1 LSIEYTQF
9 DALAAERI
17 RWYVYALRDPRN
29 NEIFYIGKGKRNRW
43 FDHILEA
50 RKKVDDPNLK
60 LQRIKEIE
68 ATGNAVD
75 PFIIRSGIKSES
87 LAYEVEAAVIHSFRL
102 LERSG
107 GKFPIDLTNIA
118 EVHHPE
124 RGLASI
130 PVMQSLL
137 NAPVA
142 PEIEV
147 PVGIFKIQGLWYP
160 EMTAEDVRQA
170 TLGWWPD
177 SRTKYGRKRA
187 EYAFGV
193 SGGIIRGV
201 YRINAS
207 MWRERRKPDRD
218 WEDDIGKKP
227 RWGFPNCVIAP
238 EMSQYL
244 NTSVKHLFKRGDQ
257 NAIKFM
263 NCS

>member
-1 LSIEYTQF
+1 
-9 DALAAERI
+9 
-17 RWYVYALRDPRN
+17 
-29 NEIFYIGKGKRNRW
+29 
-43 FDHILEA
+43 
-50 RKKVDDPNLK
+50 
-60 LQRIKEIE
+60 
-68 ATGNAVD
+68 
-75 PFIIRSGIKSES
+75 
-87 LAYEVEAAVIHSFRL
+87 
-102 LERSG
+102 
-107 GKFPIDLTNIA
+107 
-118 EVHHPE
+118 
-124 RGLASI
+124 
-130 PVMQSLL
+130 MQSLL
-137 NAPVA
+137 NAPAA
-142 PEIEV
+142 PAIEV
-147 PVGIFKIQGLWYP
+147 PVGIFKIGVLWYP

-177 SRTKYGRKRA
+177 SRTKNGRKRA

-193 SGGIIRGV
+193 SDGIIRGV

-207 MWRERRKPDRD
+207 MWRERREPDRD